1 MNAPLSTSTTPA
13 PVESLDPNFSPAGA
27 RVGAGAD
34 VVAAAVAAPAPQP
47 NVAAPGEPAPTAVIY
62 AVPSTQQLA
71 EWSARIDWLQKNSTL
86 VERSTAANEKNSAA
100 VAEMARLL
108 ALPMPQGPTKT
119 YDAAVAIATAL
130 ASSMADKRPIDIA
143 MRARDIASALRA
155 ITNNG
160 NA

>member
-13 PVESLDPNFSPAGA
+13 PAPVESFDPNFSPAGA
-27 RVGAGAD
+27 RVGTGAD
-34 VVAAAVAAPAPQP
+34 VAAAAAPAPQP

-130 ASSMADKRPIDIA
+130 APGMADKRPIDIA

>member
-1 MNAPLSTSTTPA
+1 MSTPLSTSTTTPTLV
-13 PVESLDPNFSPAGA
+13 PG
-27 RVGAGAD
+27 D
-34 VVAAAVAAPAPQP
+34 VSP
-47 NVAAPGEPAPTAVIY
+47 NVAAPGEPTPTAILY
-62 AVPSTQQLA
+62 NVPSTQQLA
-71 EWSARIDWLQKNSTL
+71 EWSARIDWLQKNTAL
-86 VERSTAANEKNSAA
+86 VERNTAANEKNSAA

-108 ALPMPQGPTKT
+108 ALPAPLNPVRT

-130 ASSMADKRPIDIA
+130 APSMSDKRPIDIA